1 MSVDALVSSLAAS
14 LETGIPTFVLVD
26 PLLGEPV
33 PVEHRDVSAAVALVR
48 AREQAWLRPVHI
60 VELAPGI
67 DLPLHQH
74 PYLVELHG
82 PGDPKLTE
90 TMEMATEEL
99 SQSQSDGLASSG
111 SAPHRIGGWL
121 QSSLAAPKLTQSLS
135 DMMRVN
141 TQAITTARY
150 QRLADRRA
158 FGLLRQLVGDERVA
172 RQLGRIQSWA
182 YLDPCGTLAWLRSSE
197 ETVTPLRLTQS
208 EWAVFMR
215 GELLHPML
223 ARWLG
228 ERALRAASGSASA
241 PDVRTCYLQAN
252 AALERAQVAAQ
263 RWPRR
268 FTRPSDRVAWAAL
281 TLLYPDI
288 DQRAE
293 VVNLLD
299 DPVVANEP
307 LETLDDLSSTLSV
320 ICQKVSS

>member
-14 LETGIPTFVLVD
+14 LEAGVPSFVLVD
-26 PLLGEPV
+26 PLLGEPA
-33 PVEHRDVSAAVALVR
+33 PVEYADVIEAEALVQ
-48 AREQAWLRPVHI
+48 AREQTWRRPVYI
-60 VELAPGI
+60 VKLSPDI

-82 PGDPKLTE
+82 PGDPRLAE
-90 TMEMATEEL
+90 TMEMAAEEL
-99 SQSQSDGLASSG
+99 NQSQSDGLASSG

-182 YLDPCGTLAWLRSSE
+182 YLDPCGNLSRLRSPE
-197 ETVTPLRLTQS
+197 EAVTPLRLSQR

-215 GELLHPML
+215 GELLHPTL

-228 ERALRAASGSASA
+228 QRALRAASGSASA
-241 PDVRTCYLQAN
+241 PDARMCYTQAN
-252 AALERAQVAAQ
+252 AALERAQAAAL

-299 DPVVANEP
+299 DPVVANEL
-307 LETLDDLSSTLSV
+307 LETLDDLSSTLSL
-320 ICQKVSS
+320 ICEKVSP